1 MNATITTQPYKS
13 GKSLTIYVD
22 SKNMVNELMITLMDA
37 GFIVNY
43 EPCYI
48 SESYEGCFL
57 YDDKNAIKIC
67 YKSQERTFEPS

>member
-1 MNATITTQPYKS
+1 MNATIATQPYKS

-43 EPCYI
+43 EPHYI
-48 SESYEGCFL
+48 AECYEGCFL
-57 YDDKNAIKIC
+57 YDDKNVIKIC
-67 YKSQERTFEPS
+67 YKSRERTFESL